1 MGKRSIVLWCI
12 VNPMLMIIGL
22 GLDSACIENEIIN
35 NIWLFSMLIAWGP
48 WGWFNLG
55 LTIRDMFKRDLNS
68 RWAWVMLVLI
78 SCGIGWIIYLI
89 KYGWKERN
97 REPVHS
103 QDSLQSP

>member
-48 WGWFNLG
+48 
-55 LTIRDMFKRDLNS
+55 
-68 RWAWVMLVLI
+68 
-78 SCGIGWIIYLI
+78 
-89 KYGWKERN
+89 
-97 REPVHS
+97 
-103 QDSLQSP
+103 